1 MMLMIDVAV
10 AGATGK
16 LGSMVCSLVQEQKDM
31 RLVGAVVSAEGGKA
45 GRELYPGVMAVG
57 PDGLEELCR
66 RCTVLVDV
74 TSASAAERNVPLAV
88 AAGANVIVGTTGISP
103 EFMERLR
110 SAVREKGTSALVT
123 PNFSIG
129 VNVFWK
135 ACQTL
140 ARALPDYEVEIL
152 ELHHDKKKDAPSGT
166 AVRAAQLI
174 SQETG
179 VDRMVY
185 GRQGQVGARGREI
198 GIHAIR
204 AGDIVGEHTV
214 IFAGNR
220 ERIELTHRAHSRM
233 AFAEGCVAA
242 IRYVAPLKDGAVH
255 DMEEA
260 LGI

>member
-1 MMLMIDVAV
+1 MIDVAV

-16 LGSMVCSLVQEQKDM
+16 LGSLACSLIREQKDM

-45 GRELYPGVMAVG
+45 GQELYPGIKAVG

-66 RCTVLVDV
+66 HCTVLVDV
-74 TSASAAERNVPLAV
+74 TNAQAAERNLPLAV
-88 AAGANVIVGTTGISP
+88 RAGANVVSGTTGLSP
-103 EFMERLR
+103 GFMEIFGSTLQESGR
-110 SAVREKGTSALVT
+110 SALMT

-140 ARALPDYEVEIL
+140 ARALPDYEVEII
-152 ELHHDKKKDAPSGT
+152 EMHHDRKKDAPSGT

-174 SQETG
+174 SAETG
-179 VDRMVY
+179 ITQMVC
-185 GRQGQVGARGREI
+185 GREGLVGARGREI

-214 IFAGNR
+214 MFAGNR
-220 ERIELTHRAHSRM
+220 ERIELTHKAHSRM

-242 IRYVAPLKDGAVH
+242 VRWIAPLRDGKVH
-255 DMEEA
+255 GMEEV
-260 LGI
+260 LGL

>member
-1 MMLMIDVAV
+1 MIDVAV

-16 LGSMVCSLVQEQKDM
+16 LGSMVCSLIREQDDM
-31 RLVGAVVSAEGGKA
+31 RLVGAMVSATGDKA
-45 GRELYPGVMAVG
+45 GIELYPGVVAVG
-57 PDGLEELCR
+57 PDGLEEMCG
-66 RCTVLVDV
+66 RCDVLVDV
-74 TSASAAERNVPLAV
+74 TNATAAEANLPKAV
-88 AAGANVIVGTTGISP
+88 RAGTNIVVGTTGLSA

-110 SAVREKGTSALVT
+110 SEIGETGRSALVT

-135 ACQTL
+135 TCQTL
-140 ARALPDYEVEIL
+140 ARALPEYEVEII

-174 SQETG
+174 SAENG
-179 VDRMVY
+179 VDRMVH
-185 GRQGQVGARGREI
+185 GREGMVGARGREI
-198 GIHAIR
+198 GIHAVR

-233 AFAEGCVAA
+233 AFAEGCLAA
-242 IRYVAPLKDGAVH
+242 VRWIAPLRDGRVH
-255 DMEEA
+255 GMEEV
-260 LGI
+260 LGL

>member
-1 MMLMIDVAV
+1 MIDVTV

-16 LGSMVCSLVQEQKDM
+16 LGSMVCSLIREQKDM
-31 RLVGAVVSAEGGKA
+31 RLVGAIVSAEGGKV
-45 GRELYPGVMAVG
+45 GTELYPGVIAAG
-57 PDGLEELCR
+57 PDQLETLCKR
-66 RCTVLVDV
+66 STVLVDV
-74 TSASAAERNVPLAV
+74 TNPAAVERNLPV
-88 AAGANVIVGTTGISP
+88 ALRAGTNLVVGTTGLSP
-103 EFMERLR
+103 EMLAHIGELVGR
-110 SAVREKGTSALVT
+110 SGSSALVT

-140 ARALPDYEVEIL
+140 ARALPEYEVEII
-152 ELHHDKKKDAPSGT
+152 EMHHDKKKDAPSGT
-166 AVRAAQLI
+166 AVKAAQLI
-174 SQETG
+174 SAETG
-179 VDRMVY
+179 VDRLVH
-185 GRQGQVGARGREI
+185 GREGLVGARGREI
-198 GIHAIR
+198 GIHAVR

-242 IRYVAPLKDGAVH
+242 VRWIAPMRDGKVH
-255 DMEEA
+255 GMDEV

>member
-1 MMLMIDVAV
+1 MIDVAV

-16 LGSMVCSLVQEQKDM
+16 LGSMVCSLIREQEDM
-31 RLVGAVVSAEGGKA
+31 RLVGAVVSAEGGKIDQ
-45 GRELYPGVMAVG
+45 ELYPGVKAVG
-57 PDGLEELCR
+57 PDGLEELCH

-74 TSASAAERNVPLAV
+74 TNAMAAERNLPLAV
-88 AAGANVIVGTTGISP
+88 NAGANVVVGTTGFSP
-103 EFMERLR
+103 EFLDRFRSTLQQSGR
-110 SAVREKGTSALVT
+110 SALMT

-140 ARALPDYEVEIL
+140 ARALPDYQVEII
-152 ELHHDKKKDAPSGT
+152 EMHHDKKKDAPSGT
-166 AVRAAQLI
+166 AVKAAQLI
-174 SQETG
+174 SAETG
-179 VDRMVY
+179 VSRMVY
-185 GRQGQVGARGREI
+185 GREGLVGARGREI

-242 IRYVAPLKDGAVH
+242 VRWVAPLKDGKVH
-255 DMEEA
+255 GMEEV
-260 LGI
+260 LGL

>member
-1 MMLMIDVAV
+1 
-10 AGATGK
+10 
-16 LGSMVCSLVQEQKDM
+16 M

-45 GRELYPGVMAVG
+45 GQELYPGVKAVG
-57 PDGLEELCR
+57 PEGLEELCR

-74 TSASAAERNVPLAV
+74 TNAGAAERNLPMAV
-88 AAGANVIVGTTGISP
+88 KAGVNVVVGTTGLSP
-103 EFMERLR
+103 EFLDRFGASLKESGR
-110 SAVREKGTSALVT
+110 SALIT

-140 ARALPDYEVEIL
+140 ARALPEYEVEII
-152 ELHHDKKKDAPSGT
+152 EMHHDKKKDAPSGT
-166 AVRAAQLI
+166 AVKAAHLI
-174 SQETG
+174 SAETG
-179 VDRMVY
+179 VSRMVC
-185 GRQGQVGARGREI
+185 GREGMVGARGREI

-233 AFAEGCVAA
+233 AFVGGCVAA
-242 IRYVAPLKDGAVH
+242 IRWIAPLRDGKAH
-255 DMEEA
+255 SMEEV
-260 LGI
+260 LGL